1 MNLIQAQRTIQG
13 ILGKNEIQILKITI
27 SSKKFL
33 ELFHGSGSNFLRKLK
48 NGLYSL
54 GGKTNRE
61 FFRNFSGFYL
71 IYYSKD
77 VTELFLVYDD
87 SSSFSQIQ
95 LYARIK
101 KLTGIDSNIE
111 VVIHEEFLIL
121 LNTNP
126 NMTQK
131 MQCFGEF
138 YSKKNS

>member
-33 ELFHGSGSNFLRKLK
+33 GSFHGSGSNFLRKLK

-95 LYARIK
+95 LFARIK
-101 KLTGIDSNIE
+101 KLTGIDSTIE
-111 VVIHEEFLIL
+111 VETTDEFHLKLNGNFNL
-121 LNTNP
+121 LFSFQSFGKLYFRP
-126 NMTQK
+126 N
-131 MQCFGEF
+131 
-138 YSKKNS
+138 